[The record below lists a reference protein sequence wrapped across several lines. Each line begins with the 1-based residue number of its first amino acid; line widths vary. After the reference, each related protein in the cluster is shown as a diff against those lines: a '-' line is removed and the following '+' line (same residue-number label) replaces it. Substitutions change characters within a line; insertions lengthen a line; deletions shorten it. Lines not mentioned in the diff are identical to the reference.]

1 MKITTSSPTALLHT
15 GLLAAALVTVTA
27 GPAPACT
34 SILLQAKDGACVYGR
49 TMEFALPIHSQLMII
64 PRNHRIT
71 ATGPASQIVGQGGM
85 TWQTKYAAAG
95 ANALGLPILVD
106 GVNEKGLAGGY
117 FNFPGYAEFQ
127 NVPPG
132 GDGKSISSVELLTY
146 LLTSFATVEEVTAA
160 LPQIYVT
167 EVKLKKFNDMPT
179 PYHFSLHD
187 AAGKSIVIEYTQGG
201 QLHVYNNPTHVLTN
215 SPDFPY
221 QLANLAQYQYLTA
234 EILPPLK
241 AGSANLAA
249 PSSGD
254 GMNGLPGGF
263 LAPARFVRAF
273 FAQQNAPPLNDA
285 AAAVQMSF
293 HLMGGLE
300 LPPGSIK
307 TSAKG
312 GGEGGGVDGYEITE
326 WTAAADLR
334 NGRYYIRTYTNP
346 DVRMVDLKKADLN
359 ATAITVISLDQPQV
373 IRDVTGDAR

>member
-1 MKITTSSPTALLHT
+1 MTIKTSSPTAVLHT
-15 GLLAAALVTVTA
+15 GLLAAALMAAAA
-27 GPAPACT
+27 GPVQACT
-34 SILLQAKDGACVYGR
+34 SILLPAKDGAYVYGR
-49 TMEFALPIHSQLMII
+49 TMEFALPLRSQLVII
-64 PRNHRIT
+64 PRNYRIT
-71 ATGPASQIVGQGGM
+71 ATGPAAPVVGQGGM
-85 TWQTKYAAAG
+85 TWQTKYAAVG

-106 GVNEKGLAGGY
+106 GVNEKGLAGGQ

-127 NVPPG
+127 KAPPG
-132 GDGKSISSVELLTY
+132 EEGKSIASFELVTY
-146 LLTSFATVEEVTAA
+146 LLTSFATVEEVKAA
-160 LPQIYVT
+160 LPGIYVT
-167 EVKLKKFNDMPT
+167 EGKLKQFGDMPS
-179 PYHFSLHD
+179 PYHLSIHD

-201 QLHVYNNPTHVLTN
+201 QLHVYDNPTHVLTN

-234 EILPPLK
+234 DIVPPLK
-241 AGSANLAA
+241 AGSTSLAA

-273 FAQQNAPPLNDA
+273 FAQQNAPPLDDA

-346 DVRMVDLKKADLN
+346 DVRMVDLQKADLN
-359 ATAITVISLDQPQV
+359 AAAITVIPLDQPQV
-373 IRDVTGDAR
+373 IRDLTGDAR